1 MRVSTNYGTFKLF
14 KGFLNYNSNVEIMMA
29 VQKTSLL
36 TNWNDDQV
44 RIVIGIGTVCQKQ
57 F

>member
-44 RIVIGIGTVCQKQ
+44 RIGIGTVCQKQ
-57 F
+57 FW